1 MLDKRGAVP
10 AAVFVERCGAV
21 DPVFVPVATE
31 HQAVALVKRQIVLP
45 VDRVAVSIENTALI
59 AELVESC
66 LAVFAVTEFDAGF
79 PYIIDLCINVAADAA
94 HIEVVVG
101 LLLIG
106 LVRHVIVTAERTIK
120 LALATVIQQV
130 GADFDVFRQGVTQAQ
145 AEGFVAVGVV
155 IAITGIR
162 LVGAIDPGGFI
173 EAGAEVEA
181 GSLITTGQAKAAL
194 PGLITAKTGVHAR
207 LQALFTAAAG
217 EDLDHPANRI
227 AAVNH
232 RAGAAQHFHALDL
245 FDIDVLQVA
254 VAGGRTADALAIHQ
268 HQALGRLG
276 AADVDPRNA
285 AAPAGLRDLHTRY
298 PTQQVSD
305 AIGLQA
311 IDVVAGEHGVGGA
324 AVIARFDLAV
334 GADQHVG
341 QLQGLVAFEGVGQ
354 GVGGGQQK
362 KRQGEAGKLHG

>member
-1 MLDKRGAVP
+1 M
-10 AAVFVERCGAV
+10 
-21 DPVFVPVATE
+21 
-31 HQAVALVKRQIVLP
+31 
-45 VDRVAVSIENTALI
+45 
-59 AELVESC
+59 
-66 LAVFAVTEFDAGF
+66 
-79 PYIIDLCINVAADAA
+79 
-94 HIEVVVG
+94 
-101 LLLIG
+101 
-106 LVRHVIVTAERTIK
+106 
-120 LALATVIQQV
+120 
-130 GADFDVFRQGVTQAQ
+130 
-145 AEGFVAVGVV
+145 
-155 IAITGIR
+155 
-162 LVGAIDPGGFI
+162 
-173 EAGAEVEA
+173 
-181 GSLITTGQAKAAL
+181 
-194 PGLITAKTGVHAR
+194 HAR

-354 GVGGGQQK
+354 QLTGRQQGQ
-362 KRQGEAGKLHG
+362 RQGEGREFHG